1 MRRLLLVSGT
11 MRSGTSMLADILYS
25 RHLRV
30 ARHPHV
36 AFSMEGIPLYRNTQ
50 KELWALEANAPLR
63 YKPDALPTIPAGGH
77 DFELLGRMSSEQ
89 EFVTTLVD
97 QVEAEILKACPEAPD
112 AEVFGLK
119 YTNIFNEFILISR
132 YRPDA
137 KLLLT
142 VRDPRDVFASHCK
155 RLGETSPPRRM
166 KIVLDMI
173 GLHDFIQTH
182 GQRPDIKVVR
192 YEDVVVDI
200 DQSITDIMTFIG
212 VAPELYDRDSLVE
225 KGMLQ
230 NSSFGATDPG
240 RITTVRHEGA
250 MAPRYKSALAP
261 EEIAML
267 EVLFGDVMDTFGYKR
282 EFDPADDLLRQA
294 FANVKPLLT
303 RLLRKN
309 FFPPTTLDRVE
320 ALALS
325 LATPQ

>member
-50 KELWALEANAPLR
+50 KELWALEVNAPLR
-63 YKPDALPTIPAGGH
+63 YKPDALPTIPAEGH
-77 DFELLGRMSSEQ
+77 DFELLGRISSEQ

-97 QVEAEILKACPEAPD
+97 QVEAEILNACPEAPEAD
-112 AEVFGLK
+112 VFGLK
-119 YTNIFNEFILISR
+119 YTNIFNEFILISK

-173 GLHDFIQTH
+173 GLHDFILTH

-192 YEDVVVDI
+192 YEDVVTNI

-212 VAPELYDRDSLVE
+212 VAPDLYDRDSLVE

-230 NSSFGATDPG
+230 NSSFGAADPG
-240 RITTVRHEGA
+240 RITTVRHEGTMTA
-250 MAPRYKSALAP
+250 RYKSTLTP
-261 EEIAML
+261 EEVAML
-267 EVLFGDVMDTFGYKR
+267 ELLFGDVMDTYGYKKD
-282 EFDPADDLLRQA
+282 FDPADGFSQQA
-294 FANVKPLLT
+294 FADFQPLLT

-309 FFPPTTLDRVE
+309 FFPRTTLDRVAALE
-320 ALALS
+320 QPLAL
-325 LATPQ
+325 PE